1 MNAAKVWVIYVVAFD
16 DSQDQQPAGQEN
28 DEIEPFVGKEAIE
41 NVDDAEIAAF
51 MRGGNLAA
59 TIRGTESDAER
70 ARVAVEQEVLRR

>member
-1 MNAAKVWVIYVVAFD
+1 MSAAAKVWVIYVVAFD
-16 DSQDQQPAGQEN
+16 DSQNQPPDDDQ
-28 DEIEPFVGKEAIE
+28 IEPFVGKEVID

-59 TIRGTESDAER
+59 TIRGNEADAER